1 MLDLVTKSEQARQRS
16 DADRAALALVLADLR
31 QRLAKA
37 HSLSLDGAA
46 GLARQAGEGAL
57 ALCRRHPAAVGL
69 TLAGLGWLALS
80 SQRAGRAACAKPVL
94 AGTKFE
100 AMSRW
105 ADDGGPVAPAPE
117 ADPEP
122 EPETEDD
129 WLAEAEGLRRRL
141 ASQLSLLDRAARNAL
156 APAAEIA
163 RHRAALAADH
173 AADLS
178 AAFRSGLTGLS
189 VAAQD
194 RIAAAREAA
203 FRAGETAAEGSARLA
218 RRHPLTLLAAA
229 WSAGAALAAALPGTA
244 VERRNLSPLRQHL
257 LDEAHRL
264 LAEERARARR
274 SG

>member
-37 HSLSLDGAA
+37 PSLSLDGAA

-105 ADDGGPVAPAPE
+105 ADDGGPVATAPE
-117 ADPEP
+117 ADP

-189 VAAQD
+189 AAAQD